1 VFVTYPPEPAKIEP
15 AADSMVAEPSPV
27 PATESEASL
36 DQELE
41 GIDLAELDSILDRD
55 NRFEEESPSP
65 AVAEEDLGMVVGD
78 DAAAELDEDDLDLD
92 FTIEPEGE
100 PQQEE
105 QLQAGQT
112 DLDIDDL
119 DLDMD
124 FELDDG
130 LDDQEALPVADVEV
144 HPAEPEPDSIA
155 DVTMSEEDLALELDQ
170 LDISLDEDEPL
181 SEPEPISPEPVSPE
195 LVSEDA
201 EGEDLKLF
209 DADVDMGDDASEVVE
224 LETEALDRELE
235 LSLEEDETPALE
247 PEASAP
253 ASEEAAAEDI
263 DDLDLS
269 DLDAVLGL
277 DDASDQAAL
286 DMPEMSADEDLEL
299 SLDDAPDSASDELPD
314 LELDEEPVLDLDEEP
329 ALELDEEPALELDE
343 EPALELDEEPALDLD
358 EEPALELDDDTELVL
373 EMESDDESVDSMTD
387 EVDDLDLSDLDAMLE
402 DVPEGPDSSDMAVEE
417 TDLKL
422 ELESDVPATQNDE
435 DLEDLSFELDSEFED
450 ETAVE
455 ETVTEGAAAPKKED
469 EELDLSDIEQM
480 LEGDDVATTADTA
493 TKSADGEKWAAGG
506 EVELDDSDEL
516 DLADIESAIDAADS
530 DAEIGLDIDDEEL
543 TLSDDTGKKASDMEL
558 ELDELEL
565 ELETKPAVDQKELPS
580 DDDSE
585 ELDLSD
591 LGDLVDDQDVSA
603 TTETIDTGEIELEF
617 EVSDEP
623 TQQVAES
630 TQTFEAATSQT
641 AEMKPDFDIEDTMPA
656 QLPMEMEAD
665 EMPVPAKKKRSS
677 KGLIFILILILLGG
691 AGYLFYSIS
700 YMGLEI
706 PYLSEYLNPKPK
718 DPAGILNLATLDI
731 NSKFIENE
739 KSGRLFV
746 VTGKVRNGKDTARK
760 MIRLQGKLFTKGK
773 VLAKTEMAYAGI
785 SLKDQEISELPIAD
799 IKQRVNKVAGAVTSI
814 KTLPGQSVPFM
825 IVFSD
830 LPDGLDEFAI
840 EVISSSEAQ

>member
-1 VFVTYPPEPAKIEP
+1 VFVTYPPEPEKVET
-15 AADSMVAEPSPV
+15 AADSLVVEPSTV
-27 PATESEASL
+27 PTAESEASL

-41 GIDLAELDSILDRD
+41 GIDLAELDSILDQ
-55 NRFEEESPSP
+55 NHSFEEEISSPSL
-65 AVAEEDLGMVVGD
+65 AEEDLGMVVGD
-78 DAAAELDEDDLDLD
+78 DAVAELDEADLDLD

-105 QLQAGQT
+105 QLQAEQT

-130 LDDQEALPVADVEV
+130 LDDQEALSVGDAEV
-144 HPAEPEPDSIA
+144 HPSEPELDSVSDAII
-155 DVTMSEEDLALELDQ
+155 SEEDLALELDQ
-170 LDISLDEDEPL
+170 MDYSLDEDEPL
-181 SEPEPISPEPVSPE
+181 SESESVSPE
-195 LVSEDA
+195 SVSEDA
-201 EGEDLKLF
+201 EGEDFKLF
-209 DADVDMGDDASEVVE
+209 DADIDVGDDRSEVVE

-235 LSLEEDETPALE
+235 LSLKEDKAPFLE

-253 ASEEAAAEDI
+253 AGEESEAKDA

-286 DMPEMSADEDLEL
+286 DMPEISDDEDLEL
-299 SLDDAPDSASDELPD
+299 SLDDTPDSESDELIDP
-314 LELDEEPVLDLDEEP
+314 ELDEAP
-329 ALELDEEPALELDE
+329 ALELDEEPALELDDDA
-343 EPALELDEEPALDLD
+343 EPILEL
-358 EEPALELDDDTELVL
+358 
-373 EMESDDESVDSMTD
+373 ESDDESIDSMTD
-387 EVDDLDLSDLDAMLE
+387 EGDDLDLSDLDAMLE
-402 DVPEGPDSSDMAVEE
+402 DAPEGPDSSDMAVEE
-417 TDLKL
+417 TDL
-422 ELESDVPATQNDE
+422 ELEMERDDSATQDE
-435 DLEDLSFELDSEFED
+435 GDLEDLSFELDSEFED

-455 ETVTEGAAAPKKED
+455 ETVTANAAAPTKED

-480 LEGDDVATTADTA
+480 LEGDEVALTADTA
-493 TKSADGEKWAAGG
+493 TESADGEKWAADG
-506 EVELDDSDEL
+506 EVEIDDSDEL

-530 DAEIGLDIDDEEL
+530 DAEDSLDIDDEEL
-543 TLSDDTGKKASDMEL
+543 TLSDDTSEKASDTEL

-565 ELETKPAVDQKELPS
+565 ELETKPAADQKELPS
-580 DDDSE
+580 DDDSK

-591 LGDLVDDQDVSA
+591 LSDLVDDQDVSA
-603 TTETIDTGEIELEF
+603 TSETIDTGEIELEF

-623 TQQVAES
+623 VQQVAKSTES
-630 TQTFEAATSQT
+630 IEAAASRTGD
-641 AEMKPDFDIEDTMPA
+641 MKPDFAIEDTMPA
-656 QLPMEMEAD
+656 QLSMEMEAD
-665 EMPVPAKKKRSS
+665 EMPAPVKKKRSS
-677 KGLIFILILILLGG
+677 KGLIFILILVLLGG
-691 AGYLFYSIS
+691 AGYLFYSVS

-706 PYLSEYLNPKPK
+706 PYLSDYLNPKPK

-731 NSKFIENE
+731 NSKFIENK

-760 MIRLQGKLFTKGK
+760 MIRLQGKLYTKGK
-773 VLAKTEMAYAGI
+773 VLAKTEFTYAGI
-785 SLKDQEISELPIAD
+785 RLKDQEISELPIAD
-799 IKQRVNKVAGAVTSI
+799 IKQRINKVSGPITSI
-814 KTLPGQSVPFM
+814 KTLPGQSAPFM